1 MKNVLILGATSA
13 MARALARRVAGPEVR
28 FVLAGLERKD
38 LESTAADLEL
48 RGRGPRPVVLPFDA
62 ARPATHAA
70 FWRTVLARV
79 RTVDEVYLFFGL
91 MHEQA
96 AAQRDNRLA
105 QDMIAVNY
113 AGAVSVL
120 ELAAAYLEKRR
131 SGLIAAVSSVAGD
144 RGRQSN
150 YLYGSAKAGL
160 SVYLQGLRHRLAPA
174 GVHVLTVK
182 PGMVDTP
189 MTRHLKKGPLFSQ
202 PDAIAKGIV
211 RAVRRRRNEV
221 YLPWYWGWIMAVIRA
236 LPEPVFKRLRL

>member
-1 MKNVLILGATSA
+1 MKTILILGATSA
-13 MARALARRVAGPEVR
+13 MARALARRLAGPGVR
-28 FVLAGLERKD
+28 FVLAGLEVKD
-38 LESTAADLEL
+38 LERLAADLEV
-48 RGRGPRPVVLPFDA
+48 RGRGPRPVVLAFDA
-62 ARPATHAA
+62 VRPAAHAA
-70 FWRTVLARV
+70 FWRNLLAKVKR
-79 RTVDEVYLFFGL
+79 VDEVYLFFGL
-91 MHEQA
+91 MHDQA

-113 AGAVSVL
+113 AGAVSIL

-160 SVYLQGLRHRLAPA
+160 SIYLQGLRNRLAPA

-189 MTRHLKKGPLFSQ
+189 MTRSMKKGLLFSQ
-202 PDAIAKGIV
+202 PEVIAKGIL
-211 RAVRRRRNEV
+211 RAAGRRRNEV
-221 YLPWYWGWIMAVIRA
+221 YLPGYWRLIMAVIRG
-236 LPEPVFKRLRL
+236 LPESLFKRLHL